1 MSLQKVQVKSSL
13 DLGMGWRIF
22 ILLAQKSLRISN
34 ISVYIYTLESKHRSL
49 NPGKLFLSKL
59 DPLRKNDFSDI
70 NYLSINL
77 NSGLKIT
84 FLINPFTICLF
95 KDAADVFKEMVQ

>member
-1 MSLQKVQVKSSL
+1 MTDLLILASS
-13 DLGMGWRIF
+13 
-22 ILLAQKSLRISN
+22 SC
-34 ISVYIYTLESKHRSL
+34 LET
-49 NPGKLFLSKL
+49 G
-59 DPLRKNDFSDI
+59 PLRKNDFSDI

-95 KDAADVFKEMVQ
+95 KDADKLSKEMVQ